1 MKRKLQLSIAVRQ
14 LANRLVVLSLLLL
27 SATGSQAQIITSF
40 PFTETF
46 NSNSTTLQYWTQIYE
61 VNNMS
66 WTFTEDAST
75 GSYNLDPYDGNF
87 ANFPGDSHNFDT
99 TKLVSPTLDLTGMSN
114 VTLNFVYV
122 NPFWSPD
129 QNWLTIW
136 YRTSPASA
144 WVQLQEYHSDITTWT
159 PSGSIALPNPSSTY
173 QIAIQ
178 CRTDYGYSTLVD
190 QVVVSGTAGT
200 VAVTSVDVTTQG
212 GVPATITT
220 IGGTLPLV
228 ATVNPANA
236 NQAVTWSV
244 VSGPASVNASGVVT
258 ATANGTVTVRAAS
271 VEDPTKF
278 DDIVITVNIPPA
290 VTDVVIT
297 TQGSVPAE
305 ISTIGGTLQL
315 VATVNPSGAN
325 QAVTW
330 SVAAGSDFAS
340 VSATGVV
347 TAIANGIVTVQATSV
362 ADPTKNDIIDV
373 LINAEI
379 AVTGVDVTTEG
390 GVPAEITTQGGTLQ
404 LEAVVNPAG
413 ADQDVTWSVVSGGS
427 SATLGADGLV
437 TAVADGTVVIRATSV
452 ADPTKFDNITIIIA
466 IVVPVTDVVISTQG
480 NVPAEIT
487 TQGGTLQLV
496 ATVNPSGASQ
506 EVTWSVVAGSAF
518 ASVSATG
525 VVTGTANGIVTIQA
539 TSVADPTKTDI
550 IDVVVNFVIA
560 AESVDVTT
568 QGGVPATITTDGG
581 TLQLE
586 AVVNPSGADQD
597 VVWSIVSG
605 SEFATLG
612 ADGLVTATGDGTI
625 VIRAASVSDPTKFD
639 EITITITGNLGSGS
653 FTLSNIKAYPNPV
666 SGILNIS
673 GGESITSVEVHN
685 MLGQIVVAKT
695 INSNEGQIDMG
706 AFPDG
711 SYFVKIST
719 DKASKTVKIIKQ

>member
-1 MKRKLQLSIAVRQ
+1 MKRTLQHHSAVQKSAAKLMLLFV
-14 LANRLVVLSLLLL
+14 LLL
-27 SATGSQAQIITSF
+27 SATGLRAQIITSF

-66 WTFTEDAST
+66 WTFTQDAST
-75 GSYNLDPYDGNF
+75 GSYDLDPYDGNF
-87 ANFPGDSHNFDT
+87 ANFPATSHDFDT

-129 QNWLTIW
+129 QNWLTVW

-144 WVQLQEYHSDITTWT
+144 WVQLQEYHSNITTWT

-190 QVVVSGTAGT
+190 QVVVNGTAGT

-220 IGGTLPLV
+220 TGGTLPLV

-244 VSGPASVNASGVVT
+244 VSGPATVSASGVVT
-258 ATANGTVTVRAAS
+258 ATANGTVTVRATS

-278 DDIVITVNIPPA
+278 DDIVITVNVPPA
-290 VTDVVIT
+290 VTDVVIS
-297 TQGSVPAE
+297 TQGNVPAE
-305 ISTIGGTLQL
+305 ITTTGGTLQL
-315 VATVNPSGAN
+315 VATVNPAGSN

-330 SVAAGSDFAS
+330 SVVAGSNFAS

-347 TAIANGIVTVQATSV
+347 TAIANGIVTIQATSV
-362 ADPTKNDIIDV
+362 ADPTKTDIIDV
-373 LINAEI
+373 VINAAI
-379 AVTGVDVTTEG
+379 AVTSVDVTTEG
-390 GVPAEITTQGGTLQ
+390 GVPAEITTTGGTLQ

-413 ADQDVTWSVVSGGS
+413 ADQDVIWSVVSGNS
-427 SATLGADGLV
+427 SVTLGADGLV

-452 ADPTKFDNITIIIA
+452 ADPTKFDEITITIA

-487 TQGGTLQLV
+487 TQGGTLQLI

-560 AESVDVTT
+560 PESVDVTT
-568 QGGVPATITTDGG
+568 EGGVPATITTEGG
-581 TLQLE
+581 TLQLD
-586 AVVNPSGADQD
+586 AVVNPTGADQD

-605 SEFATLG
+605 GEFATLG
-612 ADGLVTATGDGTI
+612 SDGLVTATADGTV
-625 VIRAASVSDPTKFD
+625 VIRAASVSDPTVFD
-639 EITITITGNLGSGS
+639 EITITITGNLGTGNFSI
-653 FTLSNIKAYPNPV
+653 SNIKAYPNPV
-666 SGILNIS
+666 SSLLNIS
-673 GGESITSVEVHN
+673 GSENIASVEVHN
-685 MLGQIVVAKT
+685 MLGQLVVSKA

-706 AFPDG
+706 AYPAG
-711 SYFVKIST
+711 NYIVKICT